1 MNLNEANPENLV
13 DQQPQ
18 DTELPEVTPDQYQEQ
33 PAIRFALDQ
42 INFAEHMD
50 EDQLK
55 EIADKA
61 SKGFEEDLLSRAEWD
76 QEMEEW
82 TKLAKQH
89 REMKTWPW
97 PRASNIKYPLL
108 STAAMQFAAR
118 AYPSL
123 VPSDG
128 QVVKSQVIGFDPDGS
143 KTERA
148 LRVSKYMSYQLM
160 HEMHGW
166 EEDMDK
172 MLIML
177 PILGTMF
184 KKTYWCPVSRHNK
197 SCLVYPKNLVVNYW
211 ADNLE
216 CAARISEILE
226 MDARYIK
233 EQQLAGIFLDVEL
246 PSPKTPSIDVNIVK
260 DNQYQPIDSTTPY
273 TIIEQHTFLDIDDS
287 GYSYPFIVTF
297 DRDSKTILRISPRYD
312 EKGIHYNSEGEIV
325 KVDPISYYTKFSFI
339 PNPDGGFYD
348 IGFGQLLGPINE
360 AVNTL
365 INQLVDAGT
374 LNNLQSG
381 FIGKGLRMK
390 MAETKFQP
398 GEWKAVNATGDDLK
412 KQIVPL
418 PAKEPS
424 NVLFQLMGSLV
435 TSGKELASVAE
446 IFVGKM
452 PGQNTP
458 ATTTMATIEQ
468 GMKVFTAVYKRIY
481 RSLAQ
486 EFKKLYRL
494 NEVYLNPN
502 TEVKVLDA
510 PVGPADFNCDDYDI
524 CPGADPTAV
533 SQTEKLVKAQG
544 LMELLPTG
552 LLDPIEV
559 VKRVLEAQEQPNI
572 QALLKQ
578 EVQQGQMPQ
587 QQPDPKMLELQM
599 KGQAMQQ
606 KAQLDQE
613 NLAFKQQLQERDQQV
628 KEAMAAQKMDMEH
641 QRAQSDMVLNA
652 ASTLH
657 KTRADMITA
666 QARSQQDLAHKEQNH
681 QQQLRH
687 SEEKAK
693 LAQQE
698 SAKKSSSNGKTQ
710 KSPKK

>member
-1 MNLNEANPENLV
+1 MNLNEVNPPTQAEANTPA
-13 DQQPQ
+13 
-18 DTELPEVTPDQYQEQ
+18 TELTPDQYQEH
-33 PAIRFALDQ
+33 PAIRRALEQ
-42 INFAEHMD
+42 LNFAEHFD
-50 EDQLK
+50 EDKLNQ
-55 EIADKA
+55 IADQV
-61 SKGFEEDLLSRAEWD
+61 SNGFEEDLRSRAQWD
-76 QEMEEW
+76 EEMEEW
-82 TKLAKQH
+82 TKLAKQY
-89 REMKTWPW
+89 RETKTWPW
-97 PRASNIKYPLL
+97 PKASNIKYPLL

-128 QVVKSQVIGFDPDGS
+128 QVVKAQVIGYDTDG
-143 KTERA
+143 KKADRA
-148 LRVSKYMSYQLM
+148 QRVSKFMSYQLM
-160 HEMHGW
+160 HEMPGW

-184 KKTYWCPVSRHNK
+184 KKTYWCPLSQQNR

-211 ADNLE
+211 AENIE
-216 CAARISEILE
+216 CASRISEIIE
-226 MDARYIK
+226 MDSRYIK
-233 EQQLAGIFLDVEL
+233 EQQLAGIFLDIDL
-246 PSPKTPSIDVNIVK
+246 PPPRTPSIDTDLVTN
-260 DNQYQPIDSTTPY
+260 NQYQPIDSSTPY
-273 TIIEQHTFLDIDDS
+273 TIIEQHTFLEIDDS
-287 GYSYPFIVTF
+287 GYTYPFIVTF
-297 DRDSKTILRISPRYD
+297 DRDSKKILRINPRYD
-312 EKGIHYNSEGEIV
+312 ANGIKYNQKGDVIR
-325 KVDPISYYTKFSFI
+325 VDPISYYTKFSFI

-374 LNNLQSG
+374 LSNLQGG

-398 GEWKAVNATGDDLK
+398 GEWKAVNATGDDIK
-412 KQIVPL
+412 KQIFPL
-418 PAKEPS
+418 PVKEPS

-481 RSLAQ
+481 RSLYQ
-486 EFKKLYRL
+486 EFKKLYSL
-494 NEVYLNPN
+494 NATYLNPN
-502 TEVKVLDA
+502 TEAKVLDV
-510 PVGPADFNCDDYDI
+510 PVGPDDFNSDDYDI

-533 SQTEKLVKAQG
+533 SQTEKLLKAQG
-544 LMELLPTG
+544 LLELLPTG

-572 QALLKQ
+572 QALLHQ
-578 EVQQGQMPQ
+578 AVQQGQMPP

-606 KAQLDQE
+606 KSELDQQ
-613 NLAFKQQLQERDQQV
+613 NLAFKQQLAERDQQV

-641 QRAQSDMVLNA
+641 QKAQGDMVLNA
-652 ASTLH
+652 AATLH

-666 QARSQQDLAHKEQNH
+666 QAKSQQDLVHKEQTH
-681 QQQLRH
+681 QQNLRH
-687 SEEKAK
+687 SEEKSK

-698 SAKKSSSNGKTQ
+698 SQRKNSNSGRTP
-710 KSPKK
+710 KSPKKS